1 MLTNKALHSISSEVY
16 FEHAT
21 FHLNKKQQAKHYQ
34 QAPTDQSRK
43 FRYVSGFLDPLVVGQ
58 FPWKPI
64 KEVFPELRSMVLKAG
79 MDTDTHGDTNMIYFA
94 RQLC

>member
-21 FHLNKKQQAKHYQ
+21 FHLNKTQHAKHYQ

-43 FRYVSGFLDPLVVGQ
+43 FRYVSGFLDPLVIGLRSE
-58 FPWKPI
+58 KPI
-64 KEVFPELRSMVLKAG
+64 KEIFPELRSMVLKAG
-79 MDTDTHGDTNMIYFA
+79 MDTDTYGDTEMIYFA
-94 RQLC
+94 RQFC